1 MREETR
7 ESDSLQVPAA
17 EEMVARWSLTKQHKK
32 ELVLGVRRMNQF
44 NFGHMCFRY
53 LDMLLEISDGL
64 WNIPVWS

>member
-1 MREETR
+1 MTVSRFQQR
-7 ESDSLQVPAA
+7 RRWW
-17 EEMVARWSLTKQHKK
+17 RWSLTKQHKK

>member
-7 ESDSLQVPAA
+7 KSDSFQVPAA
-17 EEMVARWSLTKQHKK
+17 EEMVALVIRQHKK